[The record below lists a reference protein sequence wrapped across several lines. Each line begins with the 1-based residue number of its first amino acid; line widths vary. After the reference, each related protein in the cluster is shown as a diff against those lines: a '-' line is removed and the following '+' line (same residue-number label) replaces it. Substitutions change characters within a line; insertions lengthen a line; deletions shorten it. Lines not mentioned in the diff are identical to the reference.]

1 MKSNGIAVSPPD
13 RAERPGARDYG
24 TKRCLILL
32 QRHDRLPRRPA
43 RRKECVQP
51 RTAQTATL
59 RAGQR
64 HCPCSC
70 ECIGG
75 PHAKAVK
82 CSEVLFDA
90 CRSRSFKI
98 DCRARVV
105 YCRPVTCE
113 HFSDCPPSSESA
125 NCCRSSSLD
134 STYLSGIQR
143 VQQAVQQAWII
154 LDSAS
159 CTVLHVL
166 AFDGIADSLVKSHPP
181 FLIKSALVASQAMLF
196 VHLRRHPPW
205 ARCTSTV
212 FDELSVSLD
221 YSLSTAPPVNG
232 T

>member
-113 HFSDCPPSSESA
+113 HFQTALHPRNLRTAADPPVLTAHTSVASNEFNSGPT
-125 NCCRSSSLD
+125 SLD
-134 STYLSGIQR
+134 HS
-143 VQQAVQQAWII
+143 
-154 LDSAS
+154 
-159 CTVLHVL
+159 
-166 AFDGIADSLVKSHPP
+166 
-181 FLIKSALVASQAMLF
+181 
-196 VHLRRHPPW
+196 
-205 ARCTSTV
+205 
-212 FDELSVSLD
+212 
-221 YSLSTAPPVNG
+221 
-232 T
+232 